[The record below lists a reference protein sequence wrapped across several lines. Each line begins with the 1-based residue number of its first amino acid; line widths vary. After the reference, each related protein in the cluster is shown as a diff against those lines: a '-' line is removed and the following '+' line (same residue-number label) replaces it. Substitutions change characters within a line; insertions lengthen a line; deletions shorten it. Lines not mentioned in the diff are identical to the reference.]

1 MYKFIHVF
9 EGAKHLSMKQTKF
22 VQQYHNALFHISSQR
37 GRTTLHVASQAGQ
50 TAVVTLL
57 LDHGADVHAVDKLV
71 GGVCVCIVFC
81 ECLQTHKAS
90 NAKCSKFHETGTH

>member
-1 MYKFIHVF
+1 MNLYSIII
-9 EGAKHLSMKQTKF
+9 T
-22 VQQYHNALFHISSQR
+22 YNALFHISSQL
-37 GRTTLHVASQAGQ
+37 GGTALHVASETGQ

-71 GGVCVCIVFC
+71 GGVCVCIAFC

-90 NAKCSKFHETGTH
+90 NTKCNKFHGTGTH